1 MTRINL
7 LFDSEDPRIF
17 AQRVA
22 KAHRDRMYADSQ
34 IRYNFILSFM
44 PTDELQ
50 ELDSEQINRINSMAL
65 KSGVSSTQV
74 VTSLMAEV
82 NKNYARTMN
91 KEILHKYIFSQ
102 SNDENIGKDLIQIE
116 LKFPEPSNDLIFKSS
131 LAEGVG
137 NRLNKE
143 VPMFA
148 MIQIPTHDFPK
159 KFSDFCFN
167 SLYIKQEVI
176 EAMVKIRTSC
186 NDLIKNQRL
195 FN

>member
-1 MTRINL
+1 
-7 LFDSEDPRIF
+7 
-17 AQRVA
+17 
-22 KAHRDRMYADSQ
+22 MYADSQ

-50 ELDSEQINRINSMAL
+50 ELDSEQISRINSMAM
-65 KSGVSSTQV
+65 KGGATNSQAA
-74 VTSLMAEV
+74 TSIMAEV
-82 NKNYARTMN
+82 NTNYARTMN
-91 KEILHKYIFSQ
+91 KEILHKAIFNLLS
-102 SNDENIGKDLIQIE
+102 DENTGSDLIQLD

-137 NRLNKE
+137 NRLNRE

-148 MIQIPTHDFPK
+148 MIQISAHDFPK

-167 SLYIKQEVI
+167 SLYIKSEVI

-186 NDLIKNQRL
+186 NDLIRSQRL